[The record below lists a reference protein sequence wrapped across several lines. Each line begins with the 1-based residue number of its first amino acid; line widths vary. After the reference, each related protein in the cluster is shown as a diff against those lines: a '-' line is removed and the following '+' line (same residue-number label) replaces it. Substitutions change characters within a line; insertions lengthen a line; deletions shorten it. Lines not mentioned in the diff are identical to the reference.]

1 MKVTV
6 NGSEMDVRE
15 GVCVDGLLGTL
26 GLSDKRVAVELN
38 RAIIHR
44 DTYASSALKDGDV
57 LEIISFV
64 GGG

>member
-6 NGSEMDVRE
+6 NGNEMDVCE
-15 GVCVDGLLGTL
+15 GAYLDGLLGTL

-44 DTYASSALKDGDV
+44 DTYTTSALKDGDV

>member
-6 NGSEMDVRE
+6 NGDITELP
-15 GVCVDGLLGTL
+15 DGTSVAELLASS

-38 RAIIHR
+38 RVIIQR
-44 DTYASSALKDGDV
+44 DAYGSAFLKDGDM
-57 LEIISFV
+57 LEILSFV